1 MHPKTSFDVHFRVLA
16 PSKNVGLIVG
26 NVAEPNTDPTM
37 ALTDTA
43 LCKYVQVSQ
52 AAEILNR
59 IGTEI
64 EAILRDS
71 GAAIANV

>member
-1 MHPKTSFDVHFRVLA
+1 
-16 PSKNVGLIVG
+16 
-26 NVAEPNTDPTM
+26 M